1 MSAADGRIE
10 GMEWGAAISSLDA
23 GGCGDAH
30 FVAPLSD
37 GALVAA
43 IDGLGHGVEAAAA
56 ARLATQC
63 LARNAAE
70 PVALLIQ
77 RCHEALHGTRG
88 AAMTIASWHF
98 EDSSMNWAGIG
109 NVEAVL
115 LRADR
120 EAQPDRESITLRGG
134 VVGYRLPSVR
144 VSSVTLF
151 RGDTLIMATDGIA
164 SEFIS
169 DVAREASPREVAENV
184 HRDYARGTDDALV
197 LVVRYLGG
205 SS

>member
-1 MSAADGRIE
+1 MGSMSADGQIE

-37 GALVAA
+37 GALMAA

-70 PVALLIQ
+70 PVAVLIQ

-88 AAMTIASWHF
+88 AAMTIASWNF
-98 EDSSMNWAGIG
+98 EDSSMSWAGIG

-120 EAQPDRESITLRGG
+120 KTQPDRITLRGG
-134 VVGYRLPSVR
+134 VVGYRLPSLR
-144 VSSVTLF
+144 VSGVTLS

-164 SEFIS
+164 SEFITG
-169 DVAREASPREVAENV
+169 VARETSPREIAEAI
-184 HRDYARGTDDALV
+184 HREYARGTDDALV
-197 LVVRYLGG
+197 LVVRYIGG
-205 SS
+205 AS